1 MNAAIHPAI
10 NPAVALPAPGM
21 RWGGYPERPEPP
33 GGRQW
38 RRGLPLPFTLRWP
51 GAWRRRAQAVWQ
63 QAAQWQALDEA
74 AFSALREPIQQ
85 ALLRQGLAADAA
97 AQALAYVA
105 EAARRTQGRQA
116 YVTQLMAALALLR
129 GHLAEMATGEG
140 KSLAAALTA
149 GVAALAGIPVHV
161 LTAND
166 YLVQRDAEG
175 FAPLYARLG
184 LRCAW
189 VGASH
194 DEDARRSAYAA
205 DVVYVTAREAAFDYL
220 RDRMRHGTGAAP
232 LRQRAR
238 ALSGQSG
245 AGPVLRGLC
254 MAVIDEADS
263 ILIDEAQ
270 MPLILSREVQ
280 DPAARAFLWQAW
292 ALSGRLAA
300 GHDFAIEGQPP
311 RARLRPEGLARLE
324 RLAASMGPLWV
335 NARHRAETV
344 VTALT
349 ARHLL
354 QRDRDYVV
362 LLPDGA
368 LRTQPEIAIVDAL
381 SGRIAE
387 GRRWSRGLHGLVA
400 LKEGLPMPAESETLL
415 QMTYQRFFR
424 RYHRLCGMSGTLAE
438 GRAELR
444 QLYGCSM
451 LRVPLRL
458 PDRSAAWPL
467 RCYADEGARMRAAV
481 HRAQALAAAGRPVLI
496 GCDSVAASEAM
507 ARALAA
513 AGLPHQV
520 LHARRD
526 AAEAAIVAG
535 AGAPGQIT
543 VATNMAGRGTDIH
556 LAAPALAAGGLHVL
570 SCQHNA
576 SRRHDRQLS
585 GRAARQG
592 QPGSHETW
600 LVPQAPLAGAP
611 GESAPAGGGG
621 ARLAGLYRLLQ
632 WLPGCVQADGRAAL
646 PAPLLAWALRREQG
660 RTEALQ
666 ARRRRQ
672 LFQHDI
678 RFDASLCFTGQ
689 GR

>member
-1 MNAAIHPAI
+1 MNAA
-10 NPAVALPAPGM
+10 LPIPGV
-21 RWGGYPERPEPP
+21 RWGAYPERPEPA
-33 GGRQW
+33 GGRSW
-38 RRGLPLPFTLRWP
+38 RRGLPLPFTLRRP
-51 GAWRRRAQAVWQ
+51 GAWRQRAQAVWQ
-63 QAAQWQALDEA
+63 QAAHWQALGPAE
-74 AFSALREPIQQ
+74 FMGLREGVQD
-85 ALLRQGLAADAA
+85 ALLRQGLDGPAAERG
-97 AQALAYVA
+97 LAYVA

-166 YLVQRDAEG
+166 YLVQRDAET
-175 FAPLYARLG
+175 FAPLYRLLH
-184 LRCAW
+184 LRSAW
-189 VGASH
+189 VGTRH
-194 DEDARRSAYAA
+194 DEAERRHAYAA

-220 RDRMRHGTGAAP
+220 RDRMRHGTGDAP
-232 LRQRAR
+232 LQQRAR
-238 ALSGQSG
+238 ALASRDGER
-245 AGPVLRGLC
+245 PVLRGLC

-270 MPLILSREVQ
+270 MPLILSREVEN
-280 DPAARAFLWQAW
+280 PAARAFLWQAW
-292 ALSGRLAA
+292 ALSGRLVA
-300 GHDFAIEGQPP
+300 GHDFVLDGTPVRALLQP
-311 RARLRPEGLARLE
+311 AGLE
-324 RLAASMGPLWV
+324 RLARLAAGLGPLWV
-335 NARHRAETV
+335 NAQHRAETV

-362 LLPDGA
+362 VPGDPA
-368 LRTQPEIAIVDAL
+368 QRKKPEIAIVDAL

-400 LKEGLPMPAESETLL
+400 LKESIPMPPESETML

-438 GRAELR
+438 GRSELR
-444 QLYGCSM
+444 QLYGCTM

-467 RCYADEGARMRAAV
+467 RCYADETARRQAAV
-481 HRAQALAAAGRPVLI
+481 ARAQALSAAGRPVLI

-507 ARALAA
+507 AEALAA
-513 AGLPHQV
+513 AGLAHQV
-520 LHARRD
+520 LHARLD
-526 AAEAAIVAG
+526 AAEAAIVAT
-535 AGAPGQIT
+535 AGAHGRIT

-556 LAAPALAAGGLHVL
+556 LDALALAAGGLHVL

-600 LVPQAPLAGAP
+600 LVPQPPLADDQGEHTP
-611 GESAPAGGGG
+611 GGSG
-621 ARLAGLYRLLQ
+621 ARLSGLHRLLRL
-632 WLPGCVQADGRAAL
+632 LPACVRADGRAAL
-646 PAPLLAWALRREQG
+646 PAALLAWTLRREQRG
-660 RTEALQ
+660 NEALQ

-678 RFDASLCFTGQ
+678 RFDASLCFTGA

>member
-1 MNAAIHPAI
+1 MNTAALQ
-10 NPAVALPAPGM
+10 LPTPGM
-21 RWGGYPERPEPP
+21 RWGSYPERPEPP
-33 GGRQW
+33 GGRSW
-38 RRGLPLPFTLRWP
+38 RRGLPLPFALRWP
-51 GAWRRRAQAVWQ
+51 GAWRQRAQAVWD
-63 QAAQWQALDEA
+63 QAARWQVLDDK
-74 AFSALREPIQQ
+74 AFSAMREPVQQ
-85 ALLRQGLAADAA
+85 QLLRSGLDGAAA

-166 YLVQRDAEG
+166 YLVQRDAET
-175 FAPLYARLG
+175 FAPLYRLLH

-189 VGASH
+189 VGTRH
-194 DEDARRSAYAA
+194 DEAERRQAYAA

-220 RDRMRHGTGAAP
+220 RDRMRHGTGDAP

-238 ALSGQSG
+238 ALADHAG

-270 MPLILSREVQ
+270 MPLVLSREVV

-292 ALSGRLAA
+292 ALSGRLVL
-300 GHDFAIEGQPP
+300 GHDFALSGQP
-311 RARLRPEGLARLE
+311 ARVALLPAGLE
-324 RLAASMGPLWV
+324 RLARLAEGLGPLWV
-335 NARHRAETV
+335 NAQHRAETV

-354 QRDRDYVV
+354 QRDRDYVLV
-362 LLPDGA
+362 PGDPA
-368 LRTQPEIAIVDAL
+368 QRKKPEIAIVDAL

-400 LKEGLPMPAESETLL
+400 LKEGIPMPPESETLL

-438 GRAELR
+438 GRTELR
-444 QLYGCSM
+444 QLYGCTM

-458 PDRSAAWPL
+458 PDRSSAWPL
-467 RCYADEGARMRAAV
+467 RCYADEAARQRAAV
-481 HRAQALAAAGRPVLI
+481 ARIQALAASGRPVLV

-507 ARALAA
+507 GAALAA
-513 AGLPHQV
+513 AGVAHQM
-520 LHARRD
+520 LHARLD
-526 AAEAAIVAG
+526 AAEAAIVAR
-535 AGAPGQIT
+535 AGAHGQVT

-556 LAAPALAAGGLHVL
+556 LDALALAAGGLHVL

-600 LVPQAPLAGAP
+600 LVPRPPPAAGTD
-611 GESAPAGGGG
+611 EAGGTG
-621 ARLAGLYRLLQ
+621 ARLSSLYRLLRM
-632 WLPGCVQADGRAAL
+632 LPGRVRADGRAAL
-646 PAPLLAWALRREQG
+646 PPALLAWALRREQQ
-660 RTEALQ
+660 RTERLQ
-666 ARRRRQ
+666 ARRRQQ
-672 LFQHDI
+672 LFQQDI

-689 GR
+689 RR

>member
-1 MNAAIHPAI
+1 MNAAMHAAMHPAL
-10 NPAVALPAPGM
+10 ALPAPGM
-21 RWGGYPERPEPP
+21 RWGSYPERPEPP
-33 GGRQW
+33 GGRSW
-38 RRGLPLPFTLRWP
+38 RRGLPLPFTLHWP

-63 QAAQWQALDEA
+63 QAAQWQALADP
-74 AFSALREPIQQ
+74 AFAALREGIQQ
-85 ALLRQGLAADAA
+85 QLLQGGLDGVAAS
-97 AQALAYVA
+97 QALAYVA
-105 EAARRTQGRQA
+105 EAARRSLGRQA

-140 KSLAAALTA
+140 KSLAAALAA

-166 YLVQRDAEG
+166 YLVQRDAET
-175 FAPLYARLG
+175 FTPLYRRLH

-189 VGASH
+189 VGARH
-194 DEDARRSAYAA
+194 GEAERRHAYAA
-205 DVVYVTAREAAFDYL
+205 DVAYATAREAAFDYL
-220 RDRMRHGTGAAP
+220 RDRMRHGTGSAP
-232 LRQRAR
+232 LQQRAR
-238 ALSGQSG
+238 ALAGQQG
-245 AGPVLRGLC
+245 DGPVLRGLC

-270 MPLILSREVQ
+270 MPLVLAREVA

-292 ALSGRLAA
+292 ALSGRLVA
-300 GHDFAIEGQPP
+300 GQDFTLEGAPA
-311 RARLRPEGLARLE
+311 RAVLHPAGLE
-324 RLAASMGPLWV
+324 RLARLAAGLGPLWV
-335 NARHRAETV
+335 NAQHRAETV
-344 VTALT
+344 TTALT

-354 QRDRDYVV
+354 QRDRDYLVV
-362 LLPDGA
+362 PGDA
-368 LRTQPEIAIVDAL
+368 AQRSPPAIAIVDGL
-381 SGRIAE
+381 SGRLAE

-400 LKEGLPMPAESETLL
+400 LKEGIAMPPESETLL

-438 GRAELR
+438 GRTELR
-444 QLYGCSM
+444 QLYGCSL

-458 PDRSAAWPL
+458 PDRSTAWPL
-467 RCYADEGARMRAAV
+467 RCYADEAARQQAAV
-481 HRAQALAAAGRPVLI
+481 ARIQALSAAGRPVLV

-507 ARALAA
+507 GAALAA
-513 AGLPHQV
+513 AGVAHQV
-520 LHARRD
+520 LHARLD
-526 AAEAAIVAG
+526 AAEAAIVAR
-535 AGAPGQIT
+535 AGRHGQVT

-556 LAAPALAAGGLHVL
+556 LDALALAAGGLHVL

-576 SRRHDRQLS
+576 SRRHDRQLC

-600 LVPQAPLAGAP
+600 LVPRPPPAAADGQ
-611 GESAPAGGGG
+611 AGGSG
-621 ARLAGLYRLLQ
+621 ARLSGLHRLLR
-632 WLPGCVQADGRAAL
+632 LLRRVPGSMRADGSTAL
-646 PAPLLAWALRREQG
+646 PQPLLAWALRHEQG
-660 RTEALQ
+660 RTERLQ

-689 GR
+689 RR

>member
-1 MNAAIHPAI
+1 MNTATLH
-10 NPAVALPAPGM
+10 LPVPGM
-21 RWGGYPERPEPP
+21 RWGSYPERPEPP
-33 GGRQW
+33 GGRSW
-38 RRGLPLPFTLRWP
+38 RRGLPLPFTLGWP
-51 GAWRRRAQAVWQ
+51 GAWRRQAQAAWD
-63 QAAQWQALDEA
+63 QAAQWQALGEQ
-74 AFSALREPIQQ
+74 AFAALRDSVQQ
-85 ALLRQGLAADAA
+85 QLLQGGLDGAAA

-166 YLVQRDAEG
+166 YLVQRDAET
-175 FAPLYARLG
+175 FTPLYRL
-184 LRCAW
+184 LHQRCAW
-189 VGASH
+189 VGARH
-194 DEDARRSAYAA
+194 DEDERRHAYAA

-220 RDRMRHGTGAAP
+220 RDRMRHGTGSAP
-232 LRQRAR
+232 LQQRAR
-238 ALSGQSG
+238 ALAGQG
-245 AGPVLRGLC
+245 GDGPVLRGLC

-270 MPLILSREVQ
+270 MPLVLSREVA

-292 ALSGRLAA
+292 ALSGRLVL
-300 GHDFAIEGQPP
+300 GHDFVLQGQPA
-311 RARLRPEGLARLE
+311 RAVLRPEGLERLA
-324 RLAASMGPLWV
+324 RLAASLGPLWV
-335 NARHRAETV
+335 NAQHRAETV
-344 VTALT
+344 VTALS

-362 LLPDGA
+362 VPGDPA
-368 LRTQPEIAIVDAL
+368 QRKKPEIAIVDML
-381 SGRIAE
+381 SGRIAD

-400 LKEGLPMPAESETLL
+400 LKEGIPMPPESETML

-438 GRAELR
+438 GRTELR
-444 QLYGCSM
+444 QLYGCTM

-458 PDRSAAWPL
+458 PDRASAWPL
-467 RCYADEGARMRAAV
+467 RCYADEASRQQAAV
-481 HRAQALAAAGRPVLI
+481 ARIQAVAATGRPVLV

-507 ARALAA
+507 GAALAA
-513 AGLPHQV
+513 AGVAHQV
-520 LHARRD
+520 LHARLD
-526 AAEAAIVAG
+526 AAEAAIVAR
-535 AGAPGQIT
+535 AGVHGQVT

-556 LAAPALAAGGLHVL
+556 LDALALAAGGLHVL

-600 LVPQAPLAGAP
+600 LVPQPPLADAT
-611 GESAPAGGGG
+611 EQAGGAG
-621 ARLAGLYRLLQ
+621 ARLSDLYRLLQ
-632 WLPGCVQADGRAAL
+632 RLPGRVRADGRAAL
-646 PAPLLAWALRREQG
+646 PQPLLAWALRREQQ
-660 RTEALQ
+660 RTERLQ
-666 ARRRRQ
+666 ARRRQQ

-689 GR
+689 RR